1 MLEPIAPLA
10 FEEYQI
16 PPSIIEESP
25 VFSPPLMPE
34 DINIFLSRFVC
45 EAQLSSSIDD
55 IVTSHKYTLSSA
67 STDSGFGAESEWEE
81 IVTVASLESIE
92 MQRKAMPLEE
102 LLQRQ
107 DLAVVLE
114 EDIKGAD
121 VKVDKWGFVIDETAG
136 ESNATLEESK
146 KSKEDEAARAEKW
159 VEVVAKWDTFSSD
172 KKKKVRCVHCD
183 PNHRRHHHLDSGDH
197 ALTPS
202 CPRSSIASYLQM
214 KLKFRK
220 TGIPDRLRG
229 MMWKKLA
236 DVASLRDENPSLF
249 KVRRTSRCH
258 RSISW
263 HELIVDDESM
273 MLLRLRHRN
282 CSTSNH
288 RSSRRFS
295 ATSTEPSPSTSSSV
309 SKVEWVRRRSST
321 HSRRTRCTT
330 SASDT
335 AREWVSS
342 LRSCCST

>member
-1 MLEPIAPLA
+1 VPSSSSSVVASLPRLSRTSLALALAHTASHSLGRMLEPIDPLA

-183 PNHRRHHHLDSGDH
+183 PNHHRRRRHHHLDSGTRMSQYDERPRVDP
-197 ALTPS
+197 LLPS
-202 CPRSSIASYLQM
+202 IVHCVVS
-214 KLKFRK
+214 
-220 TGIPDRLRG
+220 T
-229 MMWKKLA
+229 
-236 DVASLRDENPSLF
+236 DEIEVPQDGNP
-249 KVRRTSRCH
+249 
-258 RSISW
+258 
-263 HELIVDDESM
+263 
-273 MLLRLRHRN
+273 
-282 CSTSNH
+282 
-288 RSSRRFS
+288 
-295 ATSTEPSPSTSSSV
+295 
-309 SKVEWVRRRSST
+309 
-321 HSRRTRCTT
+321 
-330 SASDT
+330 
-335 AREWVSS
+335 
-342 LRSCCST
+342 